1 MQAYIPIIF
10 KSAFYFPKIT
20 RLIDLPSGHLLLLLQ
35 CQSCWNIFIPLKVT
49 RYTDISNFSNAGD
62 VCFWVKK
69 KKKCLG
75 RSTKSRSHHSTFS
88 NLYTVRTT
96 VRCRLLIPSSHK
108 GATARFSIFKYSKW
122 ESGAMDMVPVILIN
136 QSHPSFFKWWR
147 QTSM

>member
-1 MQAYIPIIF
+1 MCQMQAYIPIIF

-69 KKKCLG
+69 KKSAWDAPPKADHITPPSATCTQSELLYDADFWFLLV
-75 RSTKSRSHHSTFS
+75 TKEQLPGSRFL
-88 NLYTVRTT
+88 NILNENQVQWIWF
-96 VRCRLLIPSSHK
+96 RL
-108 GATARFSIFKYSKW
+108 F
-122 ESGAMDMVPVILIN
+122 
-136 QSHPSFFKWWR
+136 
-147 QTSM
+147 